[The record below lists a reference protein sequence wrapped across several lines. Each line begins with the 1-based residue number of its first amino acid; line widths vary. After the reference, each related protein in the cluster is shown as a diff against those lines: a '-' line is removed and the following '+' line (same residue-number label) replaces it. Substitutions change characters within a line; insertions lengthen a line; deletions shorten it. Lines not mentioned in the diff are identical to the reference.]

1 MHVNDRGS
9 SQPGSSTGGKIDA
22 REIVMG
28 LHWDPTPEQSKEGP
42 HDLDAACALLDASGQ
57 VLEIVGPGRLRNA
70 NGSVIHTGDSLT
82 GASTWDDERIFV
94 FVDALPES
102 VSALTFLVANT
113 SGRPWREI
121 EGAAC
126 HVSDHA
132 TDREWVRLDL
142 TTLDARGARGVAT
155 LTRGGDGWSI
165 AAGPRTIDDALT
177 SELSRVIDS
186 GKGAKAQ

>member
-1 MHVNDRGS
+1 VHVNDRQS
-9 SQPGSSTGGKIDA
+9 SQSGSSTGGKIDT

-42 HDLDAACALLDASGQ
+42 HDLDAACALFDASGE

-94 FVDALPES
+94 FVDALPKG

-113 SGRPWREI
+113 SGKPWGEI
-121 EGAAC
+121 DGAAC

-142 TTLDARGARGVAT
+142 TTLDARRAHGVAT
-155 LTRGGDGWSI
+155 LSRDPEGWSLS
-165 AAGPRTIDDALT
+165 AAPGSIDDGLIAQ
-177 SELSRVIDS
+177 LSRVIDS
-186 GKGAKAQ
+186 GKRPLR

>member
-1 MHVNDRGS
+1 MNMNDRGR
-9 SQPGSSTGGKIDA
+9 SQRAASTEEKLEA
-22 REIVMG
+22 TQVVMG

-42 HDLDAACALLDASGQ
+42 HDLDAACVLFDRAGE

-113 SGRPWREI
+113 SGKPWREI

-142 TTLDARGARGVAT
+142 TALDARSAHGVAT
-155 LTRGGDGWSI
+155 LTRGRDGWSI
-165 AAGPRTIDDALT
+165 AAGPGTIDAGLT

-186 GKGAKAQ
+186 GKHRLR